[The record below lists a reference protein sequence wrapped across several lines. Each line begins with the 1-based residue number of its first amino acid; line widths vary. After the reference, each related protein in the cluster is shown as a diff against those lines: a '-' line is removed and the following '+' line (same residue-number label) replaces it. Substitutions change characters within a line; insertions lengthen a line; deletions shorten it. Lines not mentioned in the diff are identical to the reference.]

1 MLHGYAI
8 LLATAAAGI
17 VAGAD
22 THTFAAASVAAAMA
36 TWLTRRTSTP
46 VQDLYANLDPDNPD
60 GAHLLDAFREA
71 LALISRTRRPVRL
84 RIAAF
89 TRNARPVFRLDLNR
103 ASDLELARDSRRTAL
118 KHPGVWLPDHPLPLT
133 LPHDRSVTLLLEP
146 CGTGRVRASL
156 ARAAFRTPGHWGP
169 PLLLAAAACALDID
183 WLLAAALGF
192 TFQSYLLEHQPERA
206 GDDPKIPCG

>member
-1 MLHGYAI
+1 MSHGYAI
-8 LLATAAAGI
+8 LLATAAAGL

-22 THTFAAASVAAAMA
+22 THTFAAASVACALAA
-36 TWLTRRTSTP
+36 WLARSTRTP
-46 VQDLYANLDPDNPD
+46 AQDLYANLDPDNPD

-89 TRNARPVFRLDLNR
+89 SRNARPAFRLNLNR
-103 ASDLELARDSRRTAL
+103 ESDLELARDSRRTAL
-118 KHPGVWLPDHPLPLT
+118 KHPGVWVPDHPLPLI

-146 CGTGRVRASL
+146 CGAERVRASL
-156 ARAAFRTPGHWGP
+156 SRAAFRTPTHWG
-169 PLLLAAAACALDID
+169 LSLFLAAAACALDID
-183 WLLAAALGF
+183 WLLSAALGF

-206 GDDPKIPCG
+206 GDDPKVPCG